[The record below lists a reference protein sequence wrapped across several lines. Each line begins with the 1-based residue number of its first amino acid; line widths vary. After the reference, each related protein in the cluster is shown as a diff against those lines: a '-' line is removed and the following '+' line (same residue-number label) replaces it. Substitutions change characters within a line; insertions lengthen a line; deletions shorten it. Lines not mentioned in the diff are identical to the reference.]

1 MLPLSKTWLATG
13 RTAATFLFLLIFLL
27 SGCSQPSKPAGG
39 DAPTPKASESSNP
52 SGPVTAKTALLSMY
66 SSAYKWAHDVVLL
79 RLAPKEMPDV
89 EKGAGKAA
97 LWEAT
102 FASPSQHAYHV
113 YTYAVAAR
121 PLDIYQGVTV
131 GNAVPW
137 AGVTQDAMP
146 IQSSQFQVDSDA
158 AYAAAATDA
167 AAWRKKN
174 PAVKLS
180 SFQLGNGYSF
190 PSPVWYV
197 MWGDKKSGYIALV
210 SATTGKVVKA
220 KK

>member
-1 MLPLSKTWLATG
+1 MLPLCKTRLATAL
-13 RTAATFLFLLIFLL
+13 AAAIFLFSFILVPC
-27 SGCSQPSKPAGG
+27 GCAQPSKPAGG
-39 DAPTPKASESSNP
+39 DATTADASGHSNP
-52 SGPVTAKTALLSMY
+52 SEPVTAKAALLPMY

-102 FASPSQHAYHV
+102 YASPSQHAYHI
-113 YTYAVAAR
+113 YSYAVAAH
-121 PLDIYQGVTV
+121 PPDIYQGVTV
-131 GNAVPW
+131 GGAVPW

-158 AYAAAATDA
+158 AYSAAAADA
-167 AAWRKKN
+167 AAWLKKN
-174 PAVKLS
+174 PGIKLS
-180 SFQLGNGYSF
+180 RFQLGNGYSF
-190 PSPVWYV
+190 PAPVWYL
-197 MWGDKKSGYIALV
+197 MWGDKKLGYVAFV
-210 SATTGKVVKA
+210 SATTGKVL